1 MCIFTA
7 NKMCA
12 TLGNFGNLVYYYRNY
27 RSKMCA
33 GIDFTSGDTGI
44 LSKKAF
50 KFNKT
55 LLCVLILAA
64 ALLLAGCGG
73 AKSTRAKADETVHT
87 ALFDF
92 TCGQAEVIDSYN
104 GIDIPEGDKLVRFEL
119 TVYNTSDETYQIFK
133 DDFQLQ
139 WGDGD
144 NDFGVALESVN
155 DLMMPDATELI
166 PGEAHV
172 GQMLVAVPQ
181 DTTTLTVAYQEILE
195 SGEDGN
201 NFFVDLS
208 L

>member
-12 TLGNFGNLVYYYRNY
+12 TLEKFLNLVYYYRNY
-27 RSKMCA
+27 RSKICA

-55 LLCVLILAA
+55 LLCVLILVA

>member
-1 MCIFTA
+1 
-7 NKMCA
+7 MCA
-12 TLGNFGNLVYYYRNY
+12 TLENFWNLVYYYRNY
-27 RSKMCA
+27 RSKICA

-55 LLCVLILAA
+55 LLCVLILVA